1 MKIALPLVL
10 TVVVILAFSFHAADA
25 IVSGHSAAAQNY
37 REYPYNLL
45 VPFFTIVCS
54 ALLIT
59 LVVHYYR
66 VQWGRKSVITE

>member
-1 MKIALPLVL
+1 MKFALPFVL
-10 TVVVILAFSFHAADA
+10 TAVVVLAFSFPAASA

-54 ALLIT
+54 ALLVTMVI
-59 LVVHYYR
+59 HYYR

>member
-1 MKIALPLVL
+1 MKIASPIVS
-10 TVVVILAFSFHAADA
+10 TAVVILAFSFHAADA
-25 IVSGHSAAAQNY
+25 IVSGHSTAAQNY

-45 VPFFTIVCS
+45 VPFFTILCS

-66 VQWGRKSVITE
+66 LQWGRKSIITE